1 MFETSLWMQIR
12 GGNRR
17 TALYAAPYAD
27 NQAILLIMTIDDGA
41 MFQDYSCYPEGEK
54 LIYTSV

>member
-1 MFETSLWMQIR
+1 MQIR
-12 GGNRR
+12 GGNKR
-17 TALYAAPYAD
+17 TAPYAAPYAD
-27 NQAILLIMTIDDGA
+27 NQAILLILTIDDGA